1 VTVVTVPPGAE
12 VLDAA
17 GRRLCAATP
26 CAVPVPAGQTL
37 PVRLVRGAASL
48 PATLDG
54 NSPSARIDLS
64 ALDAPPTA
72 PTPTTPGDRAGRR
85 PERRRPTGNPAP
97 QGDPPAAGE
106 GDLPMVLPHKR

>member
-1 VTVVTVPPGAE
+1 MVTVVTNPPGAE

-26 CAVPVPAGQTL
+26 CAVPVPAGQAL

-54 NSPSARIDLS
+54 NSPTVRIDLS
-64 ALDAPPTA
+64 ALDAPDAQRAARAITGRRPDRRRPPEAT
-72 PTPTTPGDRAGRR
+72 PPTTPPAG
-85 PERRRPTGNPAP
+85 
-97 QGDPPAAGE
+97 GE
-106 GDLPMVLPHKR
+106 GELPMFLPHKL